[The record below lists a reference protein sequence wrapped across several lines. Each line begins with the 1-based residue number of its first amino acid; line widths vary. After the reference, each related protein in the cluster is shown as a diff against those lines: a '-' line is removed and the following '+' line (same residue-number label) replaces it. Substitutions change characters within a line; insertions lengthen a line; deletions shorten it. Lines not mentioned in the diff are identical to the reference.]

1 MAGKVNRRP
10 GSAPTDIGHAAIGV
24 FMQGRTDY
32 GQLAAPVVVGR
43 PRGLGSTP
51 SLWGLFRR
59 GRTVGV
65 SQINTMAT
73 NIGRG

>member
-1 MAGKVNRRP
+1 VAASTFRRP
-10 GSAPTDIGHAAIGV
+10 SSAPTDIGHAAIGT
-24 FMQGRTDY
+24 FMPGRTDY
-32 GQLAAPVVVGR
+32 GQLAAPVIVGR

-51 SLWGLFRR
+51 ALYGLFRR